1 MLLRLRYGY
10 HCEIHPAGERT
21 FAHRLGLKSAEK
33 SLGRESIVGQSNG
46 DRCVLAFGG
55 HSGLSRVVDILE
67 PIVFRDVG
75 GDSMSLFI
83 SAKKQ
88 AGYRGKIWADDMNSS
103 SVLQAGCK
111 R

>member
-1 MLLRLRYGY
+1 M
-10 HCEIHPAGERT
+10 
-21 FAHRLGLKSAEK
+21 
-33 SLGRESIVGQSNG
+33 
-46 DRCVLAFGG
+46 LAFGG

-103 SVLQAGCK
+103 SECCATGRLQKIASAAPYTAPL
-111 R
+111 